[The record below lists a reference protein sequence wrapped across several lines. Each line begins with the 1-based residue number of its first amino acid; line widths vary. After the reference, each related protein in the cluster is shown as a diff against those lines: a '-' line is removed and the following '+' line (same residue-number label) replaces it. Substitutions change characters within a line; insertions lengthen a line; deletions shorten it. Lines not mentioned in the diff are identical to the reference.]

1 MSDSNQKRFN
11 GEIAVFYPDK
21 GWGFLEVDPNVARKS
36 GGGGGLFYH
45 ERDVRGD
52 WRGSAAWAK
61 IPGTPV
67 TFIKKL
73 RNSTKYPG
81 QTLAAADD
89 VAPVFDEPATE
100 YLANLREVSKVH
112 KWNGRFGE
120 LIRECG
126 SVLFLH
132 ATSVIQSERLAD
144 LQIGD
149 FVFHGISQRE
159 DGRWRA
165 TEIELYSRAE
175 QQRLQQ
181 GLPAYEVEPEPE
193 LEPAVVDAVSELLTP
208 TNRNKTLLE
217 LIRERRN

>member
-1 MSDSNQKRFN
+1 MSDKRFE
-11 GEIAVFYPDK
+11 GEIGVFYPDK
-21 GWGFLEVDPNVARKS
+21 GWGFLTLD
-36 GGGGGLFYH
+36 GGSGLFYH

-52 WRGSAAWAK
+52 WRGSVARAK

-81 QTLAAADD
+81 QTLGAADD

-100 YLANLREVSKVH
+100 DLANLREVSKVH
-112 KWNGRFGE
+112 KWNGKFGE

-126 SVLFLH
+126 SVLFFH
-132 ATSVIQSERLAD
+132 ATSVVQSERLAD

-165 TEIELYSRAE
+165 SDIELYSRVE

-181 GLPAYEVEPEPE
+181 GLPAYEVAESVV
-193 LEPAVVDAVSELLTP
+193 EPASELLTP
-208 TNRNKTLLE
+208 ANRKKIVGVDPGETKCV
-217 LIRERRN
+217 RTP